1 MTILITAV
9 LGFVRL
15 VIFTSKIALI
25 LFIVSLIP
33 LPAEF
38 EQLFNVIQ
46 SIIAKSGYVVRL
58 FALDIA
64 FGLVVFVYS
73 TKFVFKLMF
82 GVVK

>member
-1 MTILITAV
+1 MTALIASV

-15 VIFTSKIALI
+15 VVFVSKIALI
-25 LFIVSLIP
+25 LFVVSLIP
-33 LPAEF
+33 LPVEF
-38 EQLFNVIQ
+38 DQLFNVIQ
-46 SIIAKSGYVVRL
+46 SIVAKSGYVVRL

-73 TKFVFKLMF
+73 TKFLFKLMF